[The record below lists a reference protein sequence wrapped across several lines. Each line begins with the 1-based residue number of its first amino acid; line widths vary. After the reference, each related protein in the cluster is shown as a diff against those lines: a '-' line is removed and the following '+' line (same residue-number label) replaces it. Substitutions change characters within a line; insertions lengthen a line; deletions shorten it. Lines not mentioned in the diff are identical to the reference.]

1 MSLPKVVFDTN
12 IYIRKL
18 LSPGGGGDK
27 LFGLFIE
34 RKLDIYTSKKQLEE
48 LVGVVLAINE
58 EGRRH
63 IDETDLLA
71 LLAKLDKRATLV
83 PSKRQNKLSPDPD
96 DDWIIAI
103 AIKAK
108 ADYLVTENTKDI
120 YQELIPATLPLKVLS
135 VKQALDLWKPK
146 RKSSPT

>member
-1 MSLPKVVFDTN
+1 MKPPRVVFDTN

-27 LFGLFIE
+27 LFGLFVN
-34 RKLDIYTSKKQLEE
+34 RKIDLYTSKRQLAE

-63 IDETDLLA
+63 IDENDLLA
-71 LLAKLDKRATLV
+71 LVTKLQKRATFV
-83 PSKRQNKLSPDPD
+83 ASKRQNKLSPDPD
-96 DDWIIAI
+96 DDWIIGI

-108 ADYLVTENTKDI
+108 ATHLISENPKDI
-120 YQELIPATLPLKVLS
+120 RQDLIPKTLSLTVWKV
-135 VKQALDLWKPK
+135 KEALDAWLPRNEKN
-146 RKSSPT
+146 S

>member
-18 LSPGGGGDK
+18 LSPDGEGNK
-27 LFGLFIE
+27 LFGLFVE
-34 RKLDIYTSKKQLEE
+34 RKLDLCTSKKQLEE
-48 LVGVVLAINE
+48 LIGVVLAINE
-58 EGRRH
+58 EGRQH

-96 DDWIIAI
+96 DDWIIGI
-103 AIKAK
+103 AIRAN
-108 ADYLVTENTKDI
+108 AEYLVTENPKDI
-120 YQELIPATLPLKVLS
+120 YQGLIPKTLPLKILN
-135 VKQALDLWKPK
+135 VKQALDVWKPK
-146 RKSSPT
+146 SK

>member
-1 MSLPKVVFDTN
+1 MKPPKVVFDTN

-27 LFGLFIE
+27 LFGLFVN
-34 RKLDIYTSKKQLEE
+34 RKLDLYTSKRQLEE

-58 EGRRH
+58 EGRRN
-63 IDETDLLA
+63 IDENDLFA
-71 LLAKLDKRATLV
+71 LIAKLQKRATFV

-96 DDWIIAI
+96 DDWIIGI

-108 ADYLVTENTKDI
+108 ATYLISENPKDI
-120 YQELIPATLPLKVLS
+120 RQDLIPEALPLTIWR
-135 VKQALDLWKPK
+135 VKQALDAWLP
-146 RKSSPT
+146 RKC

>member
-27 LFGLFIE
+27 LFRLFSQ
-34 RKLDIYTSKKQLEE
+34 RKLALYTSKRQLEE
-48 LVGVVLAINE
+48 IVAVALAINE

-63 IDETDLLA
+63 IDEEDIAA
-71 LLAKLDKRATLV
+71 LIAKLQKRALIV
-83 PSKRQNKLSPDPD
+83 PSKRQHKLSPDPD

-103 AIKAK
+103 ASKAK
-108 ADYLVTENTKDI
+108 AQYLITENPKDI
-120 YQELIPATLPLKVLS
+120 NQKLLPPGSSLTIWNVAKALAVW
-135 VKQALDLWKPK
+135 QAGG
-146 RKSSPT
+146 

>member
-1 MSLPKVVFDTN
+1 MKLPKVVFDTN

-27 LFGLFIE
+27 LFSLFVN
-34 RKLDIYTSKKQLEE
+34 RKLELYTSKKQLEE

-63 IDETDLLA
+63 IDEHDLFA
-71 LLAKLDKRATLV
+71 LVTKLQKRATFV

-96 DDWIIAI
+96 DDWIIGI
-103 AIKAK
+103 AIRGKVN
-108 ADYLVTENTKDI
+108 YLVSENPKDI
-120 YQELIPATLPLKVLS
+120 RQELIPKTLPLTIWKV
-135 VKQALDLWKPK
+135 KEALDAWLPK
-146 RKSSPT
+146 KR